1 MIISAESAQPLLS
14 ALAREQQ
21 AAVDEAVGRAE
32 AEHKDTV
39 KYTYVNI
46 DMRNM
51 ARITSLS
58 PTNPNRALA
67 AQQLMRSVKEA
78 QTDILMI
85 CDSRCSRDGLKSP
98 VWIPGCEH
106 TLHQAVGRAINN
118 DEPSAPAL
126 NTVINDMFVEV
137 SRAI

>member
-1 MIISAESAQPLLS
+1 MTISAESAQPSSS

-46 DMRNM
+46 DMRKM

-106 TLHQAVGRAINN
+106 TLHRAVGRAINN

-126 NTVINDMFVEV
+126 NTVINDIFVEV

>member
-1 MIISAESAQPLLS
+1 MTIPAESAQPSSS

-46 DMRNM
+46 DMRKM
-51 ARITSLS
+51 ARITFLS

-106 TLHQAVGRAINN
+106 TLHRAVGRAINN
-118 DEPSAPAL
+118 DETSAPAL